1 MLSREEAVRKHR
13 EMWNWIGSMLKSG
26 LWRSVIDVTYT
37 VGKYTFVLI
46 SPTIA
51 DIVISL
57 KYSYIKMVGD
67 TDIRNSCYCCD
78 YTLSKYDQ
86 CESGYLCPII
96 WSECSDP
103 EKCSDSLYGV
113 FRYPGVSFEEAGDIA
128 YQIANLPE
136 RNINE

>member
-1 MLSREEAVRKHR
+1 MLTKKEAIRKYR
-13 EMWNWIGSMLKSG
+13 AMWNWIGSMLKSG
-26 LWRSVIDVTYT
+26 LWKSVIDDTYT
-37 VGKYTFVLI
+37 FGGYTVVLI

-57 KYSYIKMVGD
+57 KHSYIKMVGD
-67 TDIRNSCYCCD
+67 TDIRNNCYCCD
-78 YTLSKYDQ
+78 YTISKYNQ

-103 EKCSDSLYGV
+103 EKCIDSLYGV
-113 FRYPGVSFEEAGDIA
+113 FWWTGVSFEEAGDIA

-136 RNINE
+136 RKDG

>member
-13 EMWNWIGSMLKSG
+13 AMWNWIGSMIKSG
-26 LWRSVIDVTYT
+26 LWKSVIDGTYT
-37 VGKYTFVLI
+37 FGGYTVVLT

-67 TDIRNSCYCCD
+67 TDIRNNCYCCD
-78 YTLSKYDQ
+78 YTISKYDQ

-96 WSECSDP
+96 WSIDNDP
-103 EKCSDSLYGV
+103 EKCTGSLYGS
-113 FRYPGVSFEEAGDIA
+113 FWKPRISFEEAGDIA

-136 RNINE
+136 REDD

>member
-1 MLSREEAVRKHR
+1 MLTKKEAIRKHR
-13 EMWNWIGSMLKSG
+13 AMWNWIGSMLKSG
-26 LWRSVIDVTYT
+26 LWKSVIDKTYVHKGYLIT
-37 VGKYTFVLI
+37 LINPSVGDVMVL
-46 SPTIA
+46 
-51 DIVISL
+51 L

-67 TDIRNSCYCCD
+67 TDICNNCYCCD

-103 EKCSDSLYGV
+103 EKCTDSLYGV

-136 RNINE
+136 REDD

>member
-1 MLSREEAVRKHR
+1 MLTKKEAIRKHR
-13 EMWNWIGSMLKSG
+13 GMWNWIGSMLKSG
-26 LWRSVIDVTYT
+26 LWKSVIDGTYT
-37 VGKYTFVLI
+37 FGGYTVVLI

-67 TDIRNSCYCCD
+67 TDIRNNCYCCD

-103 EKCSDSLYGV
+103 EKCTDSLYGV

-136 RNINE
+136 REDD